1 MRTAWSARLTADT
14 RLTADWNRDSNA
26 KTNTRV
32 LTTGRTAVASPTA
45 VIAATWSSV
54 LSAGIASA
62 DMSPYVRV
70 PVHERDPAQRTDPAQ
85 RRGSASAG
93 MGVMNEPVAPVTTS
107 SSTPAWRNMAQSSC
121 GFLKRQRGCQHGA
134 SLLAVLPLGAGAPS
148 SQLQKLSRCLMN
160 QLRHTALG
168 RRVEESSAPLS
179 IGVSP
184 GAHGWDRLEPLR
196 PLRSAPRRSLRG
208 LSRARPVLERSRLC
222 LLPVPRTC
230 NHVALM

>member
-107 SSTPAWRNMAQSSC
+107 SSTPAWCNM
-121 GFLKRQRGCQHGA
+121 GA
-134 SLLAVLPLGAGAPS
+134 DIVRISQTTTRLP
-148 SQLQKLSRCLMN
+148 
-160 QLRHTALG
+160 T
-168 RRVEESSAPLS
+168 RRVNARCAQLVVVQ
-179 IGVSP
+179 GV
-184 GAHGWDRLEPLR
+184 GAKREGV
-196 PLRSAPRRSLRG
+196 G
-208 LSRARPVLERSRLC
+208 SR
-222 LLPVPRTC
+222 
-230 NHVALM
+230 

>member
-54 LSAGIASA
+54 LSSGIASA

-107 SSTPAWRNMAQSSC
+107 SSTPAWRKMGAIIVRISQTTTRLPTRRVLARCAAARCRRSLVPTAKTVPLLDEPAAPHC
-121 GFLKRQRGCQHGA
+121 PWQACRGVFGA
-134 SLLAVLPLGAGAPS
+134 LVHRR
-148 SQLQKLSRCLMN
+148 LSRC
-160 QLRHTALG
+160 AWLG
-168 RRVEESSAPLS
+168 P
-179 IGVSP
+179 P
-184 GAHGWDRLEPLR
+184 
-196 PLRSAPRRSLRG
+196 
-208 LSRARPVLERSRLC
+208 
-222 LLPVPRTC
+222 
-230 NHVALM
+230 